1 MKIKELL
8 EFGKSNLIKKEEPNR
23 LSKILLKNLLKVEDS
38 YLVINSD
45 ECISKEVEEQFKKGI
60 EYLKSGKPIQYIINN
75 QEFMRLNFYVDENV
89 LIPQPDTEISIEKA
103 LELINSFDNNTP
115 KVLDLCTGSGA
126 TGISIAKNSNA
137 KVWASDISEAAI
149 NIAKENA
156 NYNVANISFI
166 LSNMFE
172 NIHEKDFDIIISN
185 PPYIET
191 NTINTLDKEVQM
203 EPHLALDGGQDGLD
217 FYRIIANQANSFLKD
232 DGILIL
238 EIGYNQKNSVINLLE
253 DNFKNIKSYKDYA
266 GNDRVIIA
274 YKK

>member
-1 MKIKELL
+1 MNIDEAFTYAKTNYDIEITKI
-8 EFGKSNLIKKEEPNR
+8 
-23 LSKILLKNLLKVEDS
+23 KILLNYITGFNNAQLLIHNDCF
-38 YLVINSD
+38 LNDTQINAY
-45 ECISKEVEEQFKKGI
+45 KEALEQ
-60 EYLKSGKPIQYIINN
+60 LKQGYPIQYITHK
-75 QEFMRLNFYVDENV
+75 QEFFGMTFYVDDNV

-103 LELINSFDNNTP
+103 LELINSFENNNP

-126 TGISIAKNSNA
+126 IGISIAKNSNA
-137 KVWASDISEAAI
+137 ELWASDISEAAI

-156 NYNVANISFI
+156 NNNVADIHFI

-203 EPHLALDGGQDGLD
+203 EPHLALDGGKDGLD
-217 FYRIIANQANSFLKD
+217 FYRVIARHASSFLKD

-238 EIGYNQKNSVINLLE
+238 EIGYSQKDSVINLLE
-253 DNFKNIKSYKDYA
+253 ENFKNIKSYKDYA

>member
-1 MKIKELL
+1 
-8 EFGKSNLIKKEEPNR
+8 
-23 LSKILLKNLLKVEDS
+23 
-38 YLVINSD
+38 
-45 ECISKEVEEQFKKGI
+45 
-60 EYLKSGKPIQYIINN
+60 
-75 QEFMRLNFYVDENV
+75 
-89 LIPQPDTEISIEKA
+89 
-103 LELINSFDNNTP
+103 
-115 KVLDLCTGSGA
+115 
-126 TGISIAKNSNA
+126 
-137 KVWASDISEAAI
+137 
-149 NIAKENA
+149 
-156 NYNVANISFI
+156 
-166 LSNMFE
+166 MFE

-238 EIGYNQKNSVINLLE
+238 EIGYNQKDSVINLLE
-253 DNFKNIKSYKDYA
+253 ENFKNIKSYKDYA